1 MAELT
6 TRQKLIVAG
15 LALWLAVQILVPLR
29 HLLYPGNVS
38 WTEQG
43 HRFAWMMKLRD
54 KDAEASFTVRD
65 PATGRLWTIE
75 HGAAGGDE
83 LNHPEAGRNYGWPV
97 ITYGRDYNGARIG
110 VGAVRD
116 GMEQPVYYWDPVIAP
131 GGLAFYN
138 GSKFA
143 GWKGSILAGSMVPGG
158 LVRLT
163 MQDGRVVADRLTNGS
178 RGG

>member
-65 PATGRLWTIE
+65 PATGREW
-75 HGAAGGDE
+75 
-83 LNHPEAGRNYGWPV
+83 R
-97 ITYGRDYNGARIG
+97 
-110 VGAVRD
+110 
-116 GMEQPVYYWDPVIAP
+116 IAP
-131 GGLAFYN
+131 ERYLRRHQADEMQSRPDMILQFAHHLARVWAEERKIAGVEVRARVCASLN
-138 GSKFA
+138 GRKA
-143 GWKGSILAGSMVPGG
+143 ALLIDPERDLARVQRDLRAADWILPLGEPFE
-158 LVRLT
+158 RPEPRT
-163 MQDGRVVADRLTNGS
+163 GRIDLDC
-178 RGG
+178 